1 MLTKQYVQYEDN
13 SSLDYGQRIDQKPN
27 NQTNSKVHCQFTVL
41 WRKIMQIQE
50 MQSFCCCLFFV
61 FSLCFFGVLL
71 LLFVVD
77 LFLVFFF
84 FLGGGGGV
92 VGQSSAINLTMMVSS
107 ISMDFCQL
115 EIKVLEAL
123 PVESHFMPL
132 YTLHN

>member
-1 MLTKQYVQYEDN
+1 M
-13 SSLDYGQRIDQKPN
+13 
-27 NQTNSKVHCQFTVL
+27 
-41 WRKIMQIQE
+41 
-50 MQSFCCCLFFV
+50 

-71 LLFVVD
+71 FVVD
-77 LFLVFFF
+77 FLFFS
-84 FLGGGGGV
+84 GGGGGGY

-123 PVESHFMPL
+123 PVKSHFMPL